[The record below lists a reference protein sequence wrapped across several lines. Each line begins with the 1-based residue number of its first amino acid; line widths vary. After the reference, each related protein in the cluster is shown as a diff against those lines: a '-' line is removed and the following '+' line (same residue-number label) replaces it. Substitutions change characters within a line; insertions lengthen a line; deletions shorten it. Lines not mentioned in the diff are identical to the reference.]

1 MPNPNRSVSPKSSTN
16 DKTDYRFKIL
26 YAIGMIM
33 VVAGHC
39 TEGGGINILANWFP
53 YYGFHLGLFLF
64 ASGYFY
70 KEKSEQHIG
79 QYILKKTTHLLV
91 PLFLW
96 NCFYAAF
103 VSFLS
108 LFGFTLGTPVTIE
121 KLTTLVLT
129 SGHQFL
135 FNLGS
140 WFVVPLFSIQVFNVL
155 FRKNNKKIE
164 SPYKEWLILFLFMVI
179 GIFGVYLSDHGWVT
193 GWQRMIVRFASLL
206 PFYEFGIV
214 YRTKLE
220 QHDHLRSTWY
230 FLIILIAQA
239 TIIFVFHR
247 PPSFVYANPNIA
259 NYGYFM
265 PFISGAIG
273 IALWLRIAKIL
284 EPVIGK
290 SKVINLIADN
300 SFSIMTNHFL
310 GFFIINAFYWVV
322 LEKILHTGHFDV
334 VAFKTNF
341 WYQYCPTGLPQFQIF
356 QLIAGLGI
364 PILIQT
370 AINKTKRRIFK
381 KPALK

>member
-1 MPNPNRSVSPKSSTN
+1 
-16 DKTDYRFKIL
+16 
-26 YAIGMIM
+26 
-33 VVAGHC
+33 
-39 TEGGGINILANWFP
+39 
-53 YYGFHLGLFLF
+53 
-64 ASGYFY
+64 
-70 KEKSEQHIG
+70 
-79 QYILKKTTHLLV
+79 
-91 PLFLW
+91 
-96 NCFYAAF
+96 
-103 VSFLS
+103 
-108 LFGFTLGTPVTIE
+108 
-121 KLTTLVLT
+121 
-129 SGHQFL
+129 
-135 FNLGS
+135 
-140 WFVVPLFSIQVFNVL
+140 
-155 FRKNNKKIE
+155 
-164 SPYKEWLILFLFMVI
+164 
-179 GIFGVYLSDHGWVT
+179 
-193 GWQRMIVRFASLL
+193 
-206 PFYEFGIV
+206 
-214 YRTKLE
+214 
-220 QHDHLRSTWY
+220 
-230 FLIILIAQA
+230 
-239 TIIFVFHR
+239 
-247 PPSFVYANPNIA
+247 
-259 NYGYFM
+259 M